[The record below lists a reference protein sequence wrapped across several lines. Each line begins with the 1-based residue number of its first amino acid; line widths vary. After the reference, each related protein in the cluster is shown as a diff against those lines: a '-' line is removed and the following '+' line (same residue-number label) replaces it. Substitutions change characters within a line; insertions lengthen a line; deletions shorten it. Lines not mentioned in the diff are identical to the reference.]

1 MPSAMDR
8 VFSAVGNAVSAVTG
22 GNRTD
27 PGAAA
32 NTTIPGQA
40 ANVQSDGSIKAIP
53 AAATGDQSPLVE
65 YKDLFV
71 NDPAKP
77 DVGVPNPMP
86 SFTLDPNKIQA
97 TAAAM
102 DFTKDISSEEV
113 KAMYPHMEESAARKV
128 LNKIGANSF
137 VTNFTTGAQTM
148 EAAMARQTKD
158 FTEKTIPE
166 VIRRQQAAQ
175 LSEDQP
181 LKNDPATS
189 AVFNLLEQ
197 QFANKYPQASPAQI
211 AKHTQ
216 DYFSGMM
223 GAAAKGQGKQMVDIP
238 KPRAEATDWDDFIQD
253 DFGPGALF
261 GGSNFN

>member
-1 MPSAMDR
+1 MDR

-22 GNRTD
+22 GNRPT
-27 PGAAA
+27 PGAVD
-32 NTTIPGQA
+32 NTTIPGN
-40 ANVQSDGSIKAIP
+40 ANVNSDGSVKAIP
-53 AAATGDQSPLVE
+53 AAATGDESPLVN

-77 DVGVPNPMP
+77 DVGIPNPMP
-86 SFTLDPNKIQA
+86 SFSLDPTKISA
-97 TAAAM
+97 TAAAI

-128 LNKIGANSF
+128 LNKIGAKSF
-137 VTNFTTGAQTM
+137 ETNFTVGAQTM
-148 EAAMARQTKD
+148 EGAMARQTKD

-189 AVFNLLEQ
+189 AVFNLLET
-197 QFANKYPQASPAQI
+197 QFSNKYPQASPAQI

-223 GAAAKGQGKQMVDIP
+223 SAAAKGQGKQMVDIP
-238 KPRAEATDWDDFIQD
+238 KPRQEAVDWDDFIQED
-253 DFGPGALF
+253 MGTNALF
-261 GGSNFN
+261 GGGAFN